1 VAPKKTNWK
10 KYSDEKSHPIRWSR
24 VKDMHH
30 IPLPMACE
38 MLVGYIKKANVIGQN
53 HPKPGGG
60 TIRRLS
66 MISKTRTDGGVS
78 LSLGKKK
85 VVAKK
90 KSAWKKG
97 HTQCGIYDSR
107 GDVLKEKIVKGWNLK
122 DAW

>member
-1 VAPKKTNWK
+1 
-10 KYSDEKSHPIRWSR
+10 
-24 VKDMHH
+24 MHH

-60 TIRRLS
+60 GGGGTIRRLS

-85 VVAKK
+85 VIAKK
-90 KSAWKKG
+90 KSA
-97 HTQCGIYDSR
+97 
-107 GDVLKEKIVKGWNLK
+107 
-122 DAW
+122 

>member
-1 VAPKKTNWK
+1 MIACQRYASYTLAYGVWNVGWIYKESKCDRTKPSKT
-10 KYSDEKSHPIRWSR
+10 R
-24 VKDMHH
+24 
-30 IPLPMACE
+30 
-38 MLVGYIKKANVIGQN
+38 
-53 HPKPGGG
+53 GG

-85 VVAKK
+85 VIAKK